1 MPRILL
7 VQAAVHN
14 EHIEVSMPLGLMCIA
29 SYLRKHGSHE
39 VRIHDMRPPALP
51 FERVLE
57 VFRAFRPDYVGISAQ
72 SPDAPVMHRVARAIR
87 LERPEVPIICGGV
100 HATAYW
106 QDMMPTD
113 PAIDFV
119 LPGEG
124 EAVFHDLI
132 ATMERKGDPAAVPGV
147 VHRVNGVAV
156 YSGPREPVRDMDVF
170 PHPSWDLV
178 NPDTY
183 GALPRIG
190 LIFKARRYMI
200 VETARGCPFHC
211 AWCHKTMGRVHRMHS
226 PAYVVEQVER
236 LVRDHGIG
244 EIQIVDDLFN
254 FDNARVEQ
262 IFSGIVERGL
272 RVAICIPNGIR
283 ADRLPDRTLELM
295 RKAGVY
301 RVMFAVETASGRL
314 QKLMRKEMDFTKL
327 ERAVRKAD
335 ELGMMVHG
343 NFIIGLPTETPEEA
357 RRTVRYAERSR
368 IDTVGIYRAIPFKG
382 SDLYRIAAEQGVP
395 VPEGES
401 TLSFWDPQVNLSRTP
416 TAELNRLKKDAYRRV
431 YLRPERIVRLV
442 RKLPN
447 RRVLFPF
454 LFRFFLRKALRDD

>member
-1 MPRILL
+1 
-7 VQAAVHN
+7 
-14 EHIEVSMPLGLMCIA
+14 
-29 SYLRKHGSHE
+29 
-39 VRIHDMRPPALP
+39 
-51 FERVLE
+51 
-57 VFRAFRPDYVGISAQ
+57 
-72 SPDAPVMHRVARAIR
+72 
-87 LERPEVPIICGGV
+87 
-100 HATAYW
+100 
-106 QDMMPTD
+106 
-113 PAIDFV
+113 
-119 LPGEG
+119 
-124 EAVFHDLI
+124 
-132 ATMERKGDPAAVPGV
+132 
-147 VHRVNGVAV
+147 
-156 YSGPREPVRDMDVF
+156 
-170 PHPSWDLV
+170 
-178 NPDTY
+178 
-183 GALPRIG
+183 
-190 LIFKARRYMI
+190 
-200 VETARGCPFHC
+200 
-211 AWCHKTMGRVHRMHS
+211 VHRMHS